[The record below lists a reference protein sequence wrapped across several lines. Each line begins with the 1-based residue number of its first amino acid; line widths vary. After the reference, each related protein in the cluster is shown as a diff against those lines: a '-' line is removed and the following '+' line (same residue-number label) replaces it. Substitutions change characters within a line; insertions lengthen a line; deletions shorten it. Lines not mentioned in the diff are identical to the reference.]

1 MPFLAYFLF
10 VGTILM
16 GTMAFSEIAISP
28 PLTFN
33 ATSQILPQKASPK
46 IPAARDVSPPRSKT
60 LASAKFTK
68 KTKLARKHKT
78 TNKVARSKAN
88 SSDGNYHM
96 RFAHESYGRAW

>member
-1 MPFLAYFLF
+1 
-10 VGTILM
+10 M

-88 SSDGNYHM
+88 SSDGNYHNAPVRDRELSDPADEPSM
-96 RFAHESYGRAW
+96 QKAD